1 MSSPQNIGREY
12 IECDS
17 PVCSNLNPSKR
28 CSRCHLTYYCSVACQ
43 RAHFP
48 EHRNDCHDINKMREL
63 QSGIIQKQDAVAVP
77 DATTVDDNDKRN
89 TIADQNCCFIC
100 LDAPQDPY
108 ILPRCGHTFCFGCL
122 QKWQEHIKKSLSRSP
137 KLTCPACR
145 ADMPDMEKAMNE
157 TAMLYAERARGK
169 SLSDDEKRKYHEM
182 ALVELK
188 KVDESID
195 VESRGQA
202 LATKADVLIKL
213 NRPADALKALE
224 EMEQIHEEGMK
235 NYTEIN
241 RLLDSMDAAENEG
254 RNEDFDVIY
263 EQLEALKEK
272 DVNIK
277 RLEINSLYELYLSM
291 GEAKE
296 AMEDWEGARDIYKY
310 KLFGM
315 TPERGTPPQERRMYM
330 GVSRCLYHLGK
341 YESAIDLGEAAI
353 MMNRHFPQVHKY
365 VALSQK
371 ALGNNEDAV
380 RTMAKAVNYETPWD
394 EVNKKIVHEMYDEMK
409 NSLTK

>member
-1 MSSPQNIGREY
+1 MSNQQSDSSPQNVGREY

-28 CSRCHLTYYCSVACQ
+28 CSRCHLAYYCSATCQ

-48 EHRNDCHDINKMREL
+48 EHRNECHDINKMREL
-63 QSGIIQKQDAVAVP
+63 QSGIIQTKKDDVP
-77 DATTVDDNDKRN
+77 DATTVDDNEKKN
-89 TIADQNCCFIC
+89 DQCFIC
-100 LDAPQDPY
+100 LDEPIQDKYNLPQ
-108 ILPRCGHTFCFGCL
+108 CGHSFCFGCL

-145 ADMPDMEKAMNE
+145 ADMPDIEKAMNE

-182 ALVELK
+182 ALAELK

-195 VESRGQA
+195 IDSRVQA
-202 LATKADVLIKL
+202 LATKTDVLMKL

-224 EMEQIHEEGMK
+224 EMEQVHEDGMK
-235 NYTEIN
+235 NYPEIK
-241 RLLDSMDAAENEG
+241 RLIDLMDAAENEG
-254 RNEDFDVIY
+254 RHEDSDVII
-263 EQLEALKEK
+263 EQLEALKDK
-272 DVNIK
+272 NVNTK
-277 RLEINSLYELYLSM
+277 RLEVHSLYELYLSM

-341 YESAIDLGEAAI
+341 YEFAIELGGAAI

-394 EVNKKIVHEMYDEMK
+394 EVNKKIVLEMYDEMK
-409 NSLTK
+409 NSLI

>member
-28 CSRCHLTYYCSVACQ
+28 CSRCHLAYYCSVTCQ
-43 RAHFP
+43 RAHFS

-63 QSGIIQKQDAVAVP
+63 QSGIIQEQDAVP
-77 DATTVDDNDKRN
+77 DATTVEDNDKRN

-108 ILPRCGHTFCFGCL
+108 ILPRCGHSFCFGCL

-145 ADMPDMEKAMNE
+145 ADMPDIEKAMNE

-182 ALVELK
+182 ALAELK

-195 VESRGQA
+195 FESRVQA
-202 LATKADVLIKL
+202 LATKADVLMKL

-224 EMEQIHEEGMK
+224 EMEQVHEEGLK
-235 NYTEIN
+235 NRTEIK
-241 RLLDSMDAAENEG
+241 RLIDLMDAAENEG
-254 RNEDFDVIY
+254 RHEDSDVIV

-272 DVNIK
+272 DVNMK
-277 RLEINSLYELYLSM
+277 RLEIHSLYELYLGM

-296 AMEDWEGARDIYKY
+296 AMEEWEGARDIYKY

-315 TPERGTPPQERRMYM
+315 TQRGTPPQERRMYM

-341 YESAIDLGEAAI
+341 YEFAIELGEAAI

-394 EVNKKIVHEMYDEMK
+394 EVNKKIVHEMYDEMR
-409 NSLTK
+409 NSFI